1 MVWTISFQSWIEQQF
16 KKTGQRVWIET
27 RALHCDITSNWTIL
41 ILKKRPFHVYVYK
54 NLSAKIFYILLFV
67 CTMDVWHMAI
77 NVDVMFSQSL
87 YFVKNLI

>member
-1 MVWTISFQSWIEQQF
+1 MAWVLMF
-16 KKTGQRVWIET
+16 
-27 RALHCDITSNWTIL
+27 
-41 ILKKRPFHVYVYK
+41 VYVYK